1 MTIRRNPNRGN
12 QQARE
17 AFVGQASEE
26 DKKRLH
32 CFIPAGI
39 HRAMKQM
46 ALDEDTDMT
55 VLVIE
60 ALENYINE
68 RQGSAG

>member
-17 AFVGQASEE
+17 AFVDQASEE

-39 HRAMKQM
+39 HRTMKQM

-55 VLVIE
+55 VLVTE
-60 ALENYINE
+60 ALEEFIAK
-68 RQGSAG
+68 RRP